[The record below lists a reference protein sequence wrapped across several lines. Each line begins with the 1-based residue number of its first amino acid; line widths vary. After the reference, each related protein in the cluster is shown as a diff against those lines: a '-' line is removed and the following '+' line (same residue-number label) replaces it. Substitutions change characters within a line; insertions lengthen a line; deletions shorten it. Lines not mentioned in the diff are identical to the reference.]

1 MTLHVSSIDGSFPT
15 CNVRFE
21 TPETQAQRLE
31 AATREGWVPVR
42 LPAPGPALR
51 GRLGL
56 YIEAAIEDALERR
69 GSTAPGVGASAD
81 LDASLSDQLYRARLI
96 GARGLI
102 LAFDSLEG
110 IASGSGALDADDSA
124 VLRWWMDA
132 SRERPVELWLD
143 ERDRRLGI
151 YAAAVPLEV
160 MLASRV
166 RPSRAPLASPEIAA
180 SVATMELSPPPPAV
194 VEQDEV
200 ADAVPASR
208 AEEASERARSS
219 RRGRAEPKRKP
230 VTRPELTDAGDE
242 ERPDSATARAMA
254 ALFADAEQDLD
265 HATRRAPLQ
274 ASLPFEVKPLRFP
287 TPPPPEA
294 PTRAEHT
301 LPLNLQAVT
310 APPQAAAPSD
320 EPAPDEPAPD
330 EPAPDER
337 VAELA
342 GLAAP
347 DALTES
353 ALPPLVGDAEPTDTS
368 AVACA
373 PIAAAQPEG
382 LPEEATAGRE
392 LTEHLVQPLNAGAPE
407 DWRKWMREL
416 ENARGPKPLSVIERM
431 FVQAYVPLQDACAL
445 GFSDPTARSVLEA
458 WSTSFARS
466 YTDAFEALR
475 HRGKRPT
482 MVLDV
487 PEIAQ
492 RLARLHGARTVELV
506 LVDGLRFDVGQR
518 MHEHLRVALGQ
529 RAALT
534 ERLLL
539 WSALPSTTAAQLEL
553 IARGPDGLRDAARD
567 PESTLPVA
575 RGRASHLLRRVRAG
589 NRELLKL
596 DVVEARLADAV
607 VTPALLED
615 AARDAAAAIAGHVE
629 KIQERTLCV
638 VFGDHGFRIDASGQA
653 AQGSATPE
661 EVLVPAFAWLLGD
674 VH

>member
-21 TPETQAQRLE
+21 TPETQAQGLE
-31 AATREGWVPVR
+31 AAARDGWVPVR
-42 LPAPGPALR
+42 LPAPGPAMR

-56 YIEAAIEDALERR
+56 YIEAAVEDALERR

-96 GARGLI
+96 GARGLA

-110 IASGSGALDADDSA
+110 IASGSGALDAEDSA

-132 SRERPVELWLD
+132 SRERPVELSLD
-143 ERDRRLGI
+143 ERDRRLGV

-180 SVATMELSPPPPAV
+180 SVATMELSPPPPAI
-194 VEQDEV
+194 VERDEI
-200 ADAVPASR
+200 ADGAPESR
-208 AEEASERARSS
+208 AEEASERTRSS
-219 RRGRAEPKRKP
+219 RRGRAESKRKP
-230 VTRPELTDAGDE
+230 LTRPDPTDAGDE

-265 HATRRAPLQ
+265 QATRRAPLQ
-274 ASLPFEVKPLRFP
+274 TSLPFEVKPLRFP
-287 TPPPPEA
+287 TPPRPEA
-294 PTRAEHT
+294 PTGGEHT
-301 LPLNLQAVT
+301 LPLDLQAAT
-310 APPQAAAPSD
+310 ADPQTAEPQA
-320 EPAPDEPAPD
+320 EPAPAEPAPA
-330 EPAPDER
+330 EP

-342 GLAAP
+342 ASAVP
-347 DALTES
+347 DAPGESELPALT
-353 ALPPLVGDAEPTDTS
+353 GDAEPTDTS

-373 PIAAAQPEG
+373 PIAAAQAEG
-382 LPEEATAGRE
+382 LSEEANAGRE
-392 LTEHLVQPLNAGAPE
+392 LTELLVQPLNAGAPE

-445 GFSDPTARSVLEA
+445 GFSDPAARSVLEA